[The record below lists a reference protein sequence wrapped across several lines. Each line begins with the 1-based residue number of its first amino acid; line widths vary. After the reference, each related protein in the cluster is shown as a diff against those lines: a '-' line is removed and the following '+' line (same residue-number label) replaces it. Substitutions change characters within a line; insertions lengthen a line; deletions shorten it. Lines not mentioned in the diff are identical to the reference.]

1 MIVMEKKNLKNDHKK
16 NVTILRTQKE
26 LKEFFEKLPDGVI
39 ASVNMESEK
48 GDETEDGRTE

>member
-1 MIVMEKKNLKNDHKK
+1 MEKKNLKNDHKK

-39 ASVNMESEK
+39 ASVNMEGEK
-48 GDETEDGRTE
+48 GDEAEDDRTE